1 MTLAQLRYL
10 AAVADAGLNISRAA
24 RNVYA
29 TQSCISRQLKQ
40 LEDELGF
47 AIFTRKGRSLDAI
60 TKAGEQVIQR
70 ARTVLTET
78 RQIRALGAER
88 RLSRSP

>member
-29 TQSCISRQLKQ
+29 TQPCISRQLKQ

-47 AIFTRKGRSLDAI
+47 AIFTRKGRNLNAV
-60 TKAGEQVIQR
+60 TAAGEQVIER
-70 ARTVLTET
+70 ARAVLAET
-78 RQIRALGAER
+78 QQIRALTADPR
-88 RLSRSP
+88 AH